1 MASRDVTINS
11 VIRFVTNL
19 LAYNGKNNKMKWN
32 VRSELATPGCGF
44 ISSEPLVLRNVSVGS
59 AMSPLIL
66 KLFASKHCTGSWF
79 VLPKITC
86 DRWHPKLDF
95 GTRPHVTSCGNG
107 FKTST
112 KPGMCSEV
120 TQGNFVTVIS
130 NPEMLCSYG
139 TSKEMKAFW
148 SVGFFFTHI
157 NKCIHSINN
166 NVLEHSFAYIKQ
178 IWNVSW
184 NPNPAAWAT
193 RRCNASL
200 GPLDATSAHCVEKL
214 WAIIIIIFFFYGKL
228 NFAIAAVAWLK
239 QSF

>member
-1 MASRDVTINS
+1 MFFEQPLYCTAHDIHPIIIYDYDYMASRDVTINS

-44 ISSEPLVLRNVSVGS
+44 ISSEPLVLRNVGVGS

-120 TQGNFVTVIS
+120 T
-130 NPEMLCSYG
+130 
-139 TSKEMKAFW
+139 
-148 SVGFFFTHI
+148 
-157 NKCIHSINN
+157 
-166 NVLEHSFAYIKQ
+166 
-178 IWNVSW
+178 
-184 NPNPAAWAT
+184 
-193 RRCNASL
+193 
-200 GPLDATSAHCVEKL
+200 
-214 WAIIIIIFFFYGKL
+214 
-228 NFAIAAVAWLK
+228 
-239 QSF
+239 